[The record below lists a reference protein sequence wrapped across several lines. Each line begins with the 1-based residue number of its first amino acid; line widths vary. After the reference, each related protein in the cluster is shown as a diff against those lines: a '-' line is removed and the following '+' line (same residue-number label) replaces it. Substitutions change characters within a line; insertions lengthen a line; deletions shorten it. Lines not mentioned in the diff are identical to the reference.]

1 MNLNS
6 VFLCVFSVFLCV
18 KYDFFYTECTGKT
31 QRDTENFV
39 TFERLYIRMNLP
51 YFIAQRLIKGRR
63 EGTSFSR
70 PVNIIAIIG
79 IAMGLAVM
87 ILAVSVLTGFK
98 QQIRNKIVGF
108 GSHIQILNFD
118 SNYSLETTP
127 ISDTQ
132 SFIPKIKQMPGIKH
146 VQVFATK
153 AGIIKTEDAIQ
164 GVVLKGVGSDFD
176 WNFFRSNMV
185 EGSSFTVTDT
195 ARTNEVIISKK
206 ISDMLRLKTGDSFAM
221 YFVQDPP
228 RSRKF
233 TISGIYETSLEEFDK
248 MYVFCD
254 IGHIKRL
261 NGWED
266 NQVSGFEIFI
276 NDFDRLDEMHMN
288 VRDAIGYRIL
298 EGETQFKVT
307 NIRIRYPQIFDWLN
321 FQDMNVIIIITLMLL
336 VAGFNMIS
344 GLLILIL
351 EKTNMIGIF
360 KALGSEDRT
369 LRRIFLYQAAYLI
382 AKGLFW
388 GNIVGIGLAL
398 VQLKTGLISLDPTS
412 YYIEVVPV
420 NLELSHI
427 LLLNAGTMAAI
438 ILMLLVPSQ
447 LISRITPVKAIKY
460 D

>member
-1 MNLNS
+1 
-6 VFLCVFSVFLCV
+6 
-18 KYDFFYTECTGKT
+18 
-31 QRDTENFV
+31 
-39 TFERLYIRMNLP
+39 MNLP

-70 PVNIIAIIG
+70 PVNIIAVIG
-79 IAMGLAVM
+79 IALGLAVM
-87 ILAVSVLTGFK
+87 IIAVSVLTGFK
-98 QQIRNKIVGF
+98 QQIRDKIVGF
-108 GSHIQILNFD
+108 GSNIQILNFD
-118 SNYSLETTP
+118 SNYSLETIP

-132 SFIPKIKQMPGIKH
+132 SFIPKIKQIPGIKH
-146 VQVFATK
+146 IQVFATK
-153 AGIIKTEDAIQ
+153 AGIIKTAEVFQ

-176 WNFFRSNMV
+176 WRFFKTNV
-185 EGSSFTVTDT
+185 IEGSVFTVTDT
-195 ARTNEVIISKK
+195 GRTNEVIISKK

-248 MYVFCD
+248 MYVYCD

-261 NGWED
+261 NGWTD
-266 NQVSGFEIFI
+266 DQVSGIEIFI
-276 NDFDRLDEMHMN
+276 DDFDKLDEMHMA
-288 VRDAIGYRIL
+288 VRDAIGYRLL
-298 EGETQFKVT
+298 EDETKFKVT
-307 NIRIRYPQIFDWLN
+307 NIRLRYPQIFDWLN
-321 FQDMNVIIIITLMLL
+321 FQDMNVVIIITLMLL

-360 KALGSEDRT
+360 KALGSENATIRKV
-369 LRRIFLYQAAYLI
+369 FLYQAAYLI

-388 GNIVGIGLAL
+388 GNIIGIGLAYI
-398 VQLKTGLISLDPTS
+398 QLSTGLITLDPTS
-412 YYIEVVPV
+412 YYIKTVPV